1 MQVNLMLTFNLW
13 LKDTW
18 RTLDTSTT
26 QHDCAHKFDVGASED
41 LDSIVVGNHK
51 ESKGNDEISTM
62 YMDTGESYN
71 KDYIMSTFIY
81 PHELQKTLDWI

>member
-1 MQVNLMLTFNLW
+1 MHTIF
-13 LKDTW
+13 
-18 RTLDTSTT
+18 
-26 QHDCAHKFDVGASED
+26 CAGTSED
-41 LDSIVVGNHK
+41 LGPTVVGNHK

-62 YMDTGESYN
+62 DMDSGESYN

>member
-1 MQVNLMLTFNLW
+1 MS
-13 LKDTW
+13 
-18 RTLDTSTT
+18 DTSRT
-26 QHDCAHKFDVGASED
+26 QHESAHNFFCVGTSED

-62 YMDTGESYN
+62 DMDSGESYN

-81 PHELQKTLDWI
+81 PHEMQKTLDWI

>member
-1 MQVNLMLTFNLW
+1 MSVHTNF
-13 LKDTW
+13 
-18 RTLDTSTT
+18 
-26 QHDCAHKFDVGASED
+26 CAETSED

-51 ESKGNDEISTM
+51 ESKGNNEISTM
-62 YMDTGESYN
+62 DMDSGESYN